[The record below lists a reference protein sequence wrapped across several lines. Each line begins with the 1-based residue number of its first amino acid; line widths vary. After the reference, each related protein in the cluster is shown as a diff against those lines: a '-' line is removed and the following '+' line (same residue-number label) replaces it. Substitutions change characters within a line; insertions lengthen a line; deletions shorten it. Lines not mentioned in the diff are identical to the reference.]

1 MREVLITIFILVIA
15 IIHLLPLAGI
25 LSVERLRSLY
35 QIDIDGRDMEILMRH
50 RAALFGILGLFFV
63 YAAFTP
69 AMQPIA
75 FTAAF
80 LSLASFFYLSFS
92 VGDYNPAIRRVV
104 LADVIATVCLL
115 GAILL
120 YLL

>member
-1 MREVLITIFILVIA
+1 MRDLLITILILIIA

-35 QIDIDGRDMEILMRH
+35 QIDIDSKNLEILMRH

-63 YAAFTP
+63 YAAFAP
-69 AMQPIA
+69 AVQPIA
-75 FTAAF
+75 FAAAF
-80 LSLASFFYLSFS
+80 LSLASFFYLTFS
-92 VGDYNPAIRRVV
+92 VGDYNPAIKRVV

-115 GAILL
+115 AAILL

>member
-1 MREVLITIFILVIA
+1 MRDALITILMLVVA
-15 IIHLLPLAGI
+15 IIHLLPLVGI

-35 QIDIDGRDMEILMRH
+35 QVDIDGRDMEILMRH

-75 FTAAF
+75 FTVAF

-104 LADVIATVCLL
+104 VADVIATACLL